1 MGAVQLNYRKRAA
14 RIGAKKRVGD
24 KVFVFDGEIEL
35 LYATSYRAILF
46 PDGRIGPCDSRSSAL
61 SASLRKDNMNPRLRL
76 LALSAFTVLAL
87 FAVFLAGHM

>member
-1 MGAVQLNYRKRAA
+1 M
-14 RIGAKKRVGD
+14 
-24 KVFVFDGEIEL
+24 FDGEIEL
-35 LYATSYRAILF
+35 LYATFDRAILF

-61 SASLRKDNMNPRLRL
+61 SASLREHNMNPRSRL